1 MERSWSNRCM
11 ASTVNRNWTAVSR
24 TACLLLL
31 DALFPD
37 LVLDLEVLDHEL
49 DVHQASFFDL
59 EVVAS

>member
-1 MERSWSNRCM
+1 M